1 MKSLLMI
8 TTAVVALGGTA
19 FAADIPLKAP
29 PQVQQ
34 YVSWSGFYLG
44 GHGGVGFSHEDLHLN
59 QNAIDFSYDGS
70 GGFGGGFVGVNWQM
84 GNIVIGAE
92 VEGSAADIGRSN
104 VNCTIPGAQTAR
116 CSDKISAF
124 GSVRGRLGMT
134 FGQQGG
140 ALLYV
145 AGGWAT
151 ARAEYDRVFLPG
163 GVPFTSGVRDTIEG
177 WVVAGGVE
185 VMLTNN
191 WIGRLQYDHYEFS
204 SNTYLVPALSNVSDT
219 NVKTKL
225 DTVRVG
231 LGYKF

>member
-70 GGFGGGFVGVNWQM
+70 GGFGGGFVGFNWQM